1 MAYGQKRPCIGGGA
15 LRGMDLLRTAIAGR
29 VARNHHAFV
38 VHEIGT
44 AIVKGEYPEGSL
56 LPGDAELAER
66 FNVSRTVL
74 REAMKTL
81 SAKGLVFARARIGTR
96 VTDRAQW
103 NLFDADV
110 LTWHFEAG
118 VTQDFLRHLSEMRLS
133 FEPFAAQLAIQN
145 SGPEEFAQLYAFT
158 DKMAAASSKEEF
170 ALADLEFHKALLD
183 ASKNPFMHSVGNLI
197 EAALVSAFKLS
208 SPVEG
213 PSQRDSAEQH
223 RAIVEA
229 LEAGDADAAAEAM
242 QIVIIVGRDRVSG
255 RIGKKRSEAG
265 VPNYI
270 R

>member
-1 MAYGQKRPCIGGGA
+1 
-15 LRGMDLLRTAIAGR
+15 MDLLRTAIAGR
-29 VARNHHAFV
+29 VVRNHHAFV

-44 AIVKGEYPEGSL
+44 AIVKGEYPVGSL

-66 FNVSRTVL
+66 FAVSRTVL

-96 VTDRAQW
+96 VTERTQW

-118 VTQDFLRHLSEMRLS
+118 VSLEFLGHLAEMRLS
-133 FEPFAAQLAIQN
+133 FEPFAARLTTQN
-145 SGPEEFAQLYAFT
+145 ATSDELAQLYDIT
-158 DKMAAASSKEEF
+158 EKMAAAPSKEAF
-170 ALADLEFHKALLD
+170 ALADLEFHMALLG
-183 ASKNPFMHSVGNLI
+183 ASKNPFMYSVGNLI

-213 PSQRDSAEQH
+213 PSQRESAQQH

-229 LEAGDADAAAEAM
+229 IDAKDADTAAAAM
-242 QIVIIVGRDRVSG
+242 ETVIIVGRDRVSG
-255 RIGKKRSEAG
+255 RIGKTAATAG
-265 VPNYI
+265 
-270 R
+270 RR

>member
-1 MAYGQKRPCIGGGA
+1 
-15 LRGMDLLRTAIAGR
+15 MDLLRTAIAGR
-29 VARNHHAFV
+29 VVRNHHAFV

-44 AIVKGEYPEGSL
+44 AIVKGEYPVGSL

-96 VTDRAQW
+96 VTERTQW

-133 FEPFAAQLAIQN
+133 FEPFAARLATQN
-145 SGPEEFAQLYAFT
+145 ATPDEIARLYGLT
-158 DKMAAASSKEEF
+158 DKMGAAHSKEDF
-170 ALADLEFHKALLD
+170 ALADLELHMAILD
-183 ASKNPFMHSVGNLI
+183 ASKNPFMYSVGNLI

-208 SPVEG
+208 SPVES
-213 PSQRDSAEQH
+213 PRHQDSVKQH

-229 LEAGDADAAAEAM
+229 IEAGDADAAAAAM
-242 QIVIIVGRDRVSG
+242 QTVIIVGRDSVSD
-255 RIGKKRSEAG
+255 RIGKE
-265 VPNYI
+265 PNAE
-270 R
+270 RQ